1 MKGPRDAKRYVALY
15 WRDLKRVHWDDLAIF
30 KWEKD
35 RKWRK
40 QNRRNRDGSH
50 GKAAAYPEQ
59 S

>member
-15 WRDLKRVHWDDLAIF
+15 WKGLKRVRWDDLMIF

-40 QNRRNRDGSH
+40 QNRRTRDGSH
-50 GKAAAYPEQ
+50 GTAA
-59 S
+59 SHIDH